1 MKKVRLRAA
10 IIITLLVSTAIW
22 AFPGCSIKKLAMK
35 SVADMMSG
43 EMGAAAFSSDG
54 DIELVGEAL
63 PFALKLY
70 EIILE
75 ENPGHPGMLETAG
88 KAFVSYAQVWVQM
101 PADMLPADQYRRAK
115 EMRRRAKGL
124 YLRGRDY
131 LFRALET
138 KHPGF
143 TRAAQHNDEVPQN
156 GGAEKKSLETYL
168 SEMTGED
175 IPALYW
181 AAAGWF
187 AAYSADTFDMELGLQ
202 MPRALLMMD
211 RVLELD
217 PDWGNGLVHEFYISY
232 YGSLP
237 EGMVEGSEEKAREH
251 FSRAVVLSDGKSPSP
266 YVSLATTLC
275 IQRQYAKEFVTL
287 CKTAL
292 ALDPDAD
299 PENRLQAEVARRK
312 ASWYLEH
319 MEDFFLVS
327 PEELGISD

>member
-1 MKKVRLRAA
+1 MKKVSIRAV
-10 IIITLLVSTAIW
+10 IIFTLFVSTAVW
-22 AFPGCSIKKLAMK
+22 TFSGCSIKKLAMK
-35 SVADMMSG
+35 NVADMMAG

-54 DIELVGEAL
+54 DIELVGDAL

-75 ENPGHPGMLETAG
+75 ENPEHPGMLETAG
-88 KAFVSYAQVWVQM
+88 MAFVSYARVYVQM
-101 PADMLPADQYRRAK
+101 PADMLPADRYVEAK
-115 EMRRRAKGL
+115 EMRSRAKRL

-131 LFRALET
+131 LFRALEAR
-138 KHPGF
+138 HPGF
-143 TRAAQHNDEVPQN
+143 TRAVLGMEEA
-156 GGAEKKSLETYL
+156 KSLETFL
-168 SEMTGED
+168 AEMTGED
-175 IPALYW
+175 ISALYW

-187 AAYSADTFDMELGLQ
+187 AAYSADTFDMELALQ
-202 MPRALLMMD
+202 MPKALAMMD
-211 RVLELD
+211 RTLELD

-251 FSRAVVLSDGKSPSP
+251 FSRAVVLSDGKNPSP

-275 IQRQYAKEFVTL
+275 IQRQYAKEFVIL

-299 PENRLQAEVARRK
+299 PGNRLQAEVARRK
-312 ASWYLEH
+312 ASWHLEH

>member
-1 MKKVRLRAA
+1 MKKVSIRAV
-10 IIITLLVSTAIW
+10 IIFTLFVSTAVW
-22 AFPGCSIKKLAMK
+22 TFSGCSIKKLAMK
-35 SVADMMSG
+35 NVADMMAG

-54 DIELVGEAL
+54 DIELVGDAL

-75 ENPGHPGMLETAG
+75 ENPEHPGMLETAG
-88 KAFVSYAQVWVQM
+88 MAFVSYARVYVQM
-101 PADMLPADQYRRAK
+101 PADMLPADRYVEAK
-115 EMRRRAKGL
+115 EMRSRAKRL

-131 LFRALET
+131 LFRALEAR
-138 KHPGF
+138 HPGF
-143 TRAAQHNDEVPQN
+143 TRAVLGMEEA
-156 GGAEKKSLETYL
+156 KSLETFL
-168 SEMTGED
+168 AEMTGED
-175 IPALYW
+175 ISALYW

-202 MPRALLMMD
+202 MPRALAMMD

-251 FSRAVVLSDGKSPSP
+251 FSRAVVLSDGKNPSP

-275 IQRQYAKEFVTL
+275 IQRQYAQEFVTL

-299 PENRLQAEVARRK
+299 PGNRLQAEVARRK